1 MTEIVYR
8 GESNQPLTN
17 SKLVA
22 EVFGK
27 EHRNVVRD
35 IKNLIEGGV
44 LKNEHTPMFEETA
57 YINEQNKQSYNKPS
71 NSTGMIDP
79 EIKEQLDRI
88 EQYSLI
94 AAKNVLNIN
103 EAAIILGM
111 TVRGV
116 RENVRNR
123 IIPCYKPNVN
133 RLYFK
138 KSELEEWM
146 TQNRRKSVAELKSE
160 AAAYC
165 FTH

>member
-1 MTEIVYR
+1 
-8 GESNQPLTN
+8 
-17 SKLVA
+17 
-22 EVFGK
+22 
-27 EHRNVVRD
+27 
-35 IKNLIEGGV
+35 
-44 LKNEHTPMFEETA
+44 
-57 YINEQNKQSYNKPS
+57 
-71 NSTGMIDP
+71 MIDP

-88 EQYSLI
+88 EQYSMI
-94 AAKNVLNIN
+94 AAKTMLNIK
-103 EAAIILGM
+103 EAAFILGM

-146 TQNRRKSVAELKSE
+146 TQNRRKSMAELKSE

>member
-1 MTEIVYR
+1 MV
-8 GESNQPLTN
+8 
-17 SKLVA
+17 
-22 EVFGK
+22 
-27 EHRNVVRD
+27 
-35 IKNLIEGGV
+35 
-44 LKNEHTPMFEETA
+44 
-57 YINEQNKQSYNKPS
+57 
-71 NSTGMIDP
+71 DP

-94 AAKNVLNIN
+94 AAKNVLNIK

-116 RENVRNR
+116 WENVRNR

-138 KSELEEWM
+138 KNELEEWM
-146 TQNRRKSVAELKSE
+146 TQNRRKSMAELQSE